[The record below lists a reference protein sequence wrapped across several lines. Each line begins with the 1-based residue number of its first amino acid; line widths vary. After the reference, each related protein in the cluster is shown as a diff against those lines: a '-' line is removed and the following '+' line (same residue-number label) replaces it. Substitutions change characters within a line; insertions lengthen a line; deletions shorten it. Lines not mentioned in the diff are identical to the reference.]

1 MTTGTATNDT
11 GTAFATSVQQYS
23 SDPYV
28 WGGDGPASF
37 DCSGLV
43 QYALSQIG
51 ISAPRTSEEQWAW
64 VQHIPASQ
72 VQPGDLVFAQ
82 FPGDT
87 ASPGHVGV
95 YIGNGQVFS
104 AQSPS
109 AGIGPSTI
117 SSWGSAIVG
126 YGRVP
131 GLSTAGTGSA
141 SGGTTTTSAS
151 SACPSVTLNPMTW
164 LNIPSTAACQAS
176 SSIVSFVETDIVDWA
191 ERLGLIVFGAIL
203 IIMGTLR
210 ISETHSKQMPDQ
222 SAPAK
227 SSAVSE
233 VSEVAA

>member
-1 MTTGTATNDT
+1 MTTNTATADT
-11 GTAFATSVQQYS
+11 GTAFAASVQQYS

-28 WGGDGPASF
+28 WGGDGPSSF

-51 ISAPRTSEEQWAW
+51 ITAPRTSEEQWAW

-109 AGIGPSTI
+109 AGIGPSTV

-131 GLSTAGTGSA
+131 GLSTSGSGSTA
-141 SGGTTTTSAS
+141 TTTAATS
-151 SACPSVTLNPMTW
+151 CPSVSLNPLTW
-164 LNIPSTAACQAS
+164 VNIPSSAACQAS
-176 SSIVSFVETDIVDWA
+176 ASVITFAETDIVDWA
-191 ERLGLIVFGAIL
+191 ERIGLILFGSVL
-203 IIMGTLR
+203 IILGVLR
-210 ISETHSKQMPDQ
+210 ISASKSAVTVPQTP
-222 SAPAK
+222 SAP
-227 SSAVSE
+227 SAISE
-233 VSEVAA
+233 VPE